1 MVGPLVYLDHMRMR
15 YVVLVGGALA
25 VGQIAAADSRC
36 MWAQNFYGPDALSCQ
51 RGTQMKCV
59 DGRWQPTGSQCA
71 DDPGDPSGE
80 ENQPGVVQPPVGND

>member
-1 MVGPLVYLDHMRMR
+1 MVGGLVYLVGMRMR

-25 VGQIAAADSRC
+25 AGQIAAADDRC
-36 MWAQNFYGPDALSCQ
+36 MWAQTFYGQDALSCQ

-59 DGRWQPTGSQCA
+59 DGRWKPTGAQCA
-71 DDPGDPSGE
+71 DDPGVPTGE